1 MLPIDH
7 VTVAGVDLQRMRT
20 ALSAVGIET
29 VYGGAHSDGATEM
42 ASVSFPDGSYLE
54 LIAPQSHAGLRVVE
68 SHPWSCYLSG
78 EAGPCAWAVSIDDL
92 DAEIRRLQ
100 SAGIAVSSPAA
111 NGRLR
116 PDGVRLEWRIVTCG
130 SGAPGSFFPF
140 LIEDLTARD
149 LRAFP
154 HGMPGNRDYHRVA
167 RLVLAVRNLD
177 FALARYR
184 QAYGLASGIKQADPA
199 FAAHVAVL
207 RDAPIVLAEPLDSDS
222 WLAARLEQFGEAP
235 CAVLLEAVDP
245 QRHPGAAQSRW
256 SHLDIQWFDSKALG
270 WRLGTVGIGT
280 RFSLAESINY

>member
-7 VTVAGVDLQRMRT
+7 VTVAGVDLHRMRA

-29 VYGGAHSDGATEM
+29 VCGGAHSDGATEM
-42 ASVSFPDGSYLE
+42 ALVSFPDGSYLE
-54 LIAPQSHAGLRVVE
+54 LIAPQSHAGLHVVE
-68 SHPWSCYLSG
+68 SHPWSCFLSAD
-78 EAGPCAWAVSIDDL
+78 AGPCAWAVCIDDL
-92 DAEIRRLQ
+92 DAEIGRLQ

-116 PDGVRLEWRIVTCG
+116 PDGMRLEWRIATCG
-130 SGAPGSFFPF
+130 SAAPGSFFPF

-149 LRAFP
+149 LRAFLQ
-154 HGMPGNRDYHRVA
+154 GMPGNHHRVA

-207 RDAPIVLAEPLDSDS
+207 RDAPIVLAEPFDSDS

-256 SHLDIQWFDSKALG
+256 SNLDIQWFDSKALG
-270 WRLGTVGIGT
+270 WRLGTVSIRT
-280 RFSLAESINY
+280 RISLAESIND